1 MRRETQ
7 NLLLLLLGGALLKSA
22 FSGTYLHYVKPSLF
36 PWLVAAGAVTVLL
49 AVAAILRDV
58 RTSRVE
64 SKQAP
69 AHSEHGS
76 RSPWMLLLPV
86 FAIFL
91 VAPPALGADSVGRA
105 GDPVAPPRQPEES
118 RFEALPPGATP
129 PLQVSEFVTRAVWDT
144 RGSLNGRAV
153 RLQGF
158 VTHPGASGEVQL
170 ARMRITCC
178 AADASPAK
186 VDLAGPEAALMSR
199 LPADTWVEV
208 TGTLQPGTAT
218 EVNDFVPSLAV
229 DDVRRIPPP
238 ANPYEY

>member
-22 FSGTYLHYVKPSLF
+22 VSGSYLHYVKPSLL
-36 PWLVAAGAVTVLL
+36 PWLIVAGAVTVLL
-49 AVAAILRDV
+49 AAAAIVRDV
-58 RTSRVE
+58 RTSHVE
-64 SKQAP
+64 QEAP

-105 GDPVAPPRQPEES
+105 GDQVAPPRQPEEPQ
-118 RFEALPPGATP
+118 FAALPPGAAP
-129 PLQVSEFVTRAVWDT
+129 PLQISEFVTRAVWDAS
-144 RGSLNGRAV
+144 GSLNDRAV
-153 RLQGF
+153 RLRGF
-158 VTHPGASGEVQL
+158 VAHPAGSDDAQL

-186 VDLAGPEAALMSR
+186 VNLAGPAAGQASR

-208 TGTLQPGTAT
+208 TGTLEPGTAT

>member
-7 NLLLLLLGGALLKSA
+7 NLLLLLLAGALLKSA
-22 FSGTYLHYVKPSLF
+22 FSGSYLHYVKPSLF
-36 PWLVAAGAVTVLL
+36 PWLVAAGAVTALL

-58 RTSRVE
+58 RAARSEGAEGVVH
-64 SKQAP
+64 P
-69 AHSEHGS
+69 EHGS

-105 GDPVAPPRQPEES
+105 GDPVAPPRQPEEPQ
-118 RFEALPPGATP
+118 FAALPPGPVP
-129 PLQVSEFVTRAVWDT
+129 PLQVSEFVTRAVWDAS
-144 RGSLNGRAV
+144 GSLDGRAV

-158 VTHPGASGEVQL
+158 VAHPDGADGTQL
-170 ARMRITCC
+170 ARMKITCC
-178 AADASPAK
+178 AADASPSK
-186 VDLAGPEAALMSR
+186 INLAGGTASR

-218 EVNDFVPSLAV
+218 EVNDFVPSLEV
-229 DDVRRIPPP
+229 GDLRRIPPP